1 MPFERKYKNNIF
13 LIALCV
19 IAIGFI
25 TGCLYIG
32 FFCGGGLSQICAE
45 YKTSFENSVKIFPI
59 IADTLFFTVTLFL
72 LGFSLFGFWF
82 CNLFLFLK
90 AMFLGITASACYCL
104 DRKSVV

>member
-1 MPFERKYKNNIF
+1 MPFERKYKNSIF

-59 IADTLFFTVTLFL
+59 IADRFFAVRL
-72 LGFSLFGFWF
+72 LVLQSFSVSESDVFGDNGK
-82 CNLFLFLK
+82 CVLL
-90 AMFLGITASACYCL
+90 S
-104 DRKSVV
+104 